1 MFGFKSITHRLIF
14 GCAVAATVI
23 YSLSYWNMRGVVQ
36 HNLVFWI
43 ANLSRTHIDKTAI
56 EIEEV
61 VRSLERNT
69 QLILDSNQDIK
80 SSPLLAQNLI
90 REQSEIKSVTV
101 AWLST
106 STKTTVDYG
115 FRYNRQQQRMNLDAI
130 AASSLFN
137 RCPIKN
143 TITKP
148 FWSQAYTSNHS
159 ITYCAPFL
167 QGENIGVVAVELSL
181 DWLSPLIRKKPDFN
195 DGINQLDIGDPFLI
209 SQSPQQWIISP
220 AHPDRVM
227 YFLSKKDL
235 DFNQPTAKII
245 SQPEGVIVSTT
256 LPSLHWKMGILFTN
270 SEMQTRENQY
280 FVLMAISMIKDMVLM
295 GLVIVF
301 VSRHTTKTLREL
313 IASTEDMA
321 TGNLDTIL
329 PTVTVRD
336 EVGRLAIAF
345 RILRDSLKNRIQ
357 ELQETTAAK
366 QKLESELAIASQ
378 IQRTMLP
385 KINVT
390 DGPNRRY
397 EISAL
402 LKPARMVGGDLYDF
416 FCLDSDRLCI
426 IIGDVA
432 DKGVPAAL
440 LMAQTVTLI
449 RTTAKPTINS
459 PTEILASV
467 NHALCRD
474 NDECLFVTLFCGIIN
489 LNNGTILYASG
500 GHDAPLLVRSEQVQ
514 LLESETGPPL
524 GLYEDAEFPQTE
536 YLLSNNDI
544 IILYTD
550 GITEAMNPQG
560 ELFSE
565 AYLIE
570 TITNYPPTNPAKAI
584 RTIQHFHQQF
594 IEEAPQS
601 DDMTILTLQYLPS
614 NPFFQDTKIVEQLI
628 TINSE
633 LTELELVKQRVGEML
648 EKESL
653 IVELIEDAQLIVEEV
668 LVNIIQHGYENSHDQ
683 PIDIRIKIS
692 AETLCM
698 SFADSGKP
706 FNPLVEIKPPDLTL
720 EPDEIS
726 IGGLGLYLVQ
736 ELSDRLEYD
745 YRNGKNLLTVYQ
757 TISKTA

>member
-1 MFGFKSITHRLIF
+1 LFGFKSITHRLIF
-14 GCAVAATVI
+14 GCTVAAIVI
-23 YSLSYWNMRGVVQ
+23 YSLSYWHMRGVVQ
-36 HNLVFWI
+36 KNLIFWI
-43 ANLSRTHIDKTAI
+43 ANLSQTHIDKTAI
-56 EIEEV
+56 EIDEI

-69 QLILDSNQDIK
+69 QLILDSNQDIETI
-80 SSPLLAQNLI
+80 PLLAQNLI
-90 REQSEIKSVTV
+90 SEQSEIKSVTV
-101 AWLST
+101 AWLPT
-106 STKTTVDYG
+106 SAKTIVDYG
-115 FRYNRQQQRMNLDAI
+115 FRYNRQKKRTNLDAI
-130 AASSLFN
+130 TASSLFT
-137 RCPIKN
+137 RCPLKK

-148 FWSQAYTSNHS
+148 FWSQPYTSNHS
-159 ITYCAPFL
+159 ITYCAPFRHR
-167 QGENIGVVAVELSL
+167 ETIGVVAVELSL
-181 DWLSPLIRKKPDFN
+181 DWLSPLIRKKPNFN
-195 DGINQLDIGDPFLI
+195 DGINQVDIGDPFLI
-209 SQSPQQWIISP
+209 SRSPQQWIVSP
-220 AHPDRVM
+220 GNPDRVM
-227 YFLSKKDL
+227 SFLSKKDL
-235 DFNQPTAKII
+235 DFHQPTAKII
-245 SQPEGVIVSTT
+245 SQPEGVIVAMT
-256 LPSLHWKMGILFTN
+256 LPSLHWTMGIVFTN

-280 FVLMAISMIKDMVLM
+280 FLLIAISMIKDMVLM

-313 IASTEDMA
+313 IASTEDMTA
-321 TGNLDTIL
+321 GNLDTML

-345 RILRDSLKNRIQ
+345 RLLRDSLKSRIA
-357 ELQETTAAK
+357 ELRETTAAK

-440 LMAQTVTLI
+440 LMAQTITLI
-449 RTTAKPTINS
+449 RTIAKPTICS
-459 PTEILASV
+459 PTEILESV

-489 LNNGTILYASG
+489 LNNGIILYASG
-500 GHDAPLLVRSEQVQ
+500 GHDAPLLVRTRQVQ

-570 TITNYPPTNPAKAI
+570 TITNYPPTNPARAI

-594 IEEAPQS
+594 IEDAPQS
-601 DDMTILTLQYLPS
+601 DDITLLTLQYLPS
-614 NPFFQDTKIVEQLI
+614 SPFFQETKVVEQII

-648 EKESL
+648 EKECL
-653 IVELIEDAQLIVEEV
+653 VVELIEDAQLIVEEV
-668 LVNIIQHGYENSHDQ
+668 LVNIIQHGYENRHDQ
-683 PIDIRIKIS
+683 PIDLRIKIS
-692 AETLCM
+692 IETLCM
-698 SFADSGKP
+698 SFEDSGKQ
-706 FNPLVEIKPPDLTL
+706 FNPLVEINLPDISL

-736 ELSDRLEYD
+736 ELSDRIEYD
-745 YRNGKNLLTVYQ
+745 YHNGKNLLTVYQ
-757 TISKTA
+757 TISKTS

>member
-1 MFGFKSITHRLIF
+1 
-14 GCAVAATVI
+14 
-23 YSLSYWNMRGVVQ
+23 
-36 HNLVFWI
+36 
-43 ANLSRTHIDKTAI
+43 
-56 EIEEV
+56 
-61 VRSLERNT
+61 
-69 QLILDSNQDIK
+69 
-80 SSPLLAQNLI
+80 
-90 REQSEIKSVTV
+90 
-101 AWLST
+101 
-106 STKTTVDYG
+106 
-115 FRYNRQQQRMNLDAI
+115 
-130 AASSLFN
+130 
-137 RCPIKN
+137 KN
-143 TITKP
+143 
-148 FWSQAYTSNHS
+148 
-159 ITYCAPFL
+159 
-167 QGENIGVVAVELSL
+167 
-181 DWLSPLIRKKPDFN
+181 
-195 DGINQLDIGDPFLI
+195 
-209 SQSPQQWIISP
+209 
-220 AHPDRVM
+220 
-227 YFLSKKDL
+227 L
-235 DFNQPTAKII
+235 DFNQPIAKII
-245 SQPEGVIVSTT
+245 SQPEGVIVARK
-256 LPSLHWKMGILFTN
+256 LPYLHWTMGILLTN

-280 FVLMAISMIKDMVLM
+280 FLLMAISMIKDMILM

-301 VSRHTTKTLREL
+301 MSHHTTKTLREL
-313 IASTEDMA
+313 ILSTEDMA
-321 TGNLDTIL
+321 SGNLDTTL

-416 FCLDSDRLCI
+416 FYLDSDRLCI

-449 RTTAKPTINS
+449 RTIAKVTITS
-459 PTEILASV
+459 PTEILESV
-467 NHALCRD
+467 NSSLCRD

-489 LNNGTILYASG
+489 LHNGTILYASG
-500 GHDAPLLVRSEQVQ
+500 GHDAPLLVRVGQVQ

-536 YLLSNNDI
+536 YILSSNDI

-550 GITEAMNPQG
+550 GITEAMNPHG
-560 ELFSE
+560 DLFSE

-594 IEEAPQS
+594 IEDAPQS

-614 NPFFQDTKIVEQLI
+614 SPFFQETKIVEQLI

-633 LTELELVKQRVGEML
+633 LTELELVKQRVGEIL
-648 EKESL
+648 QKESL

-668 LVNIIQHGYENSHDQ
+668 LVNIIQHGYENSHNQ
-683 PIDIRIKIS
+683 PIHIRIKIS
-692 AETLCM
+692 TNTLSM
-698 SFADSGKP
+698 SFEDSGKP
-706 FNPLVEIKPPDLTL
+706 FNPLVEIK
-720 EPDEIS
+720 
-726 IGGLGLYLVQ
+726 
-736 ELSDRLEYD
+736 
-745 YRNGKNLLTVYQ
+745 
-757 TISKTA
+757 